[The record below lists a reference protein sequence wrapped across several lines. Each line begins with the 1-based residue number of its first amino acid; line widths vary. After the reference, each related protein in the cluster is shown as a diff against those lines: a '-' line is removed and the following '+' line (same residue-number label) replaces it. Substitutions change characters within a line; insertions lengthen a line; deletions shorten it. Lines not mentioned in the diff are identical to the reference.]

1 MAAAAQAVEAV
12 GVLVAAV
19 VSAVD
24 TASGHSY
31 QQSSGIALTV
41 LAFAAAAAV
50 AFVVPGL
57 LRARQWSRTPALF
70 THLFVGTTGIY
81 LIEGHHPG
89 WGLPAVLVAI
99 AGFAGV
105 CAPPSWRALSR
116 LGLREREELA
126 AEAQA
131 ATAEA
136 QAAAD
141 EPAQPR
147 AAETPSPA
155 KPRSAKPQGAK
166 PQGAKAQDD
175 NAKAQPAAAPA
186 RPANRKPGR
195 PANRKKASSRRR

>member
-24 TASGHSY
+24 TATGHSY

-50 AFVVPGL
+50 ALVVPGL
-57 LRARQWSRTPALF
+57 FRARQWSRTPALF

-89 WGLPAVLVAI
+89 WGLPALLVAI
-99 AGFAGV
+99 VGFVGV

-116 LGLREREELA
+116 PGLREREELT

-131 ATAEA
+131 AT
-136 QAAAD
+136 D

-147 AAETPSPA
+147 PVRTTS
-155 KPRSAKPQGAK
+155 SAR
-166 PQGAKAQDD
+166 
-175 NAKAQPAAAPA
+175 AQPSSPA
-186 RPANRKPGR
+186 RPANRKKG
-195 PANRKKASSRRR
+195 STRRR